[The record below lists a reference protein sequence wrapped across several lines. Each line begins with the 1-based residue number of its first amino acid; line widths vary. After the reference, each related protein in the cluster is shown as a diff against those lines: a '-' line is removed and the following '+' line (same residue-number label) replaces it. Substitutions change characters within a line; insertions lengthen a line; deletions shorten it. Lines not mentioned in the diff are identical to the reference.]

1 MSSVKM
7 DVEKYLERIGFV
19 GPTEPSLEVLRSVH
33 MRHLMSVPFEN
44 LTIHSG
50 GQVEIEFPMLYNKI
64 VNQQR
69 GGFCCENNGLFYWLL
84 SALGFRVTLL
94 SAQVKNLVM
103 GLYGP
108 PFDHMVLMVTLEGQ
122 HWLCDVG
129 FGSGYIL
136 PVSLDTSGPQEQG
149 HKAYRIRKDGDMHFL
164 ECQRDENRSS
174 GEDWA
179 QLYKFTLEPRHLQD
193 FKEMSQY
200 HQSSPCSIIFCK
212 SLSIIQTPSGRLSY
226 IGRNLTTIKFPT
238 EDNESVVKT
247 TRELKDEEIPA
258 VLEEKFGIVL
268 KSPLTPKDEEITPPP
283 VIY

>member
-1 MSSVKM
+1 M

-50 GQVEIEFPMLYNKI
+50 GQVELELPMLYDKI
-64 VNQQR
+64 VNQRR

-94 SAQVKNLVM
+94 SAQVKNFFTT
-103 GLYGP
+103 LYGP
-108 PFDHMVLMVTLEGQ
+108 PFDHMVFMVTLEGQ
-122 HWLCDVG
+122 RWLCDVG
-129 FGSGYIL
+129 FGPGFSL
-136 PVSLDTSGPQEQG
+136 PVSLDTSGAQEQG

-164 ECQRDENRSS
+164 ECQRDEIISS

-179 QLYKFTLEPRHLQD
+179 QMYKFTLEPRRLQD
-193 FKEMSQY
+193 FEEMSRY
-200 HQSSPCSIIFCK
+200 HQSSPCSIFFCK

-226 IGRNLTTIKFPT
+226 IGRNLTTITFPT